1 MSGSGFSYKGVDIGN
16 VVTSNDPA
24 NSPTFSDYNLQ
35 YTPTSYDYQKPL
47 DFNLSQQGIS
57 LHNDCTAVQ
66 STITT
71 DVTNE
76 AAPVYAKS
84 VRLLMRGGQGGKGG
98 QAGNAKAKANSFGG
112 GSNSATGYGG
122 SGGAGGWGTTYLT
135 SPTVSI
141 DTGAKYTVTIGKI
154 GNTGATGQSNSR
166 NTNGTT
172 TSGVGGTGGQGNTT
186 SITFYDSNGAPQTPQ
201 SVLGGP
207 GGFGGNEAT
216 AKTNGFDGNTSSNQ
230 GNTGTQPNYTSTE
243 ASVGS
248 SYPDIAPAQSDGFVQ
263 IVWLYD

>member
-24 NSPTFSDYNLQ
+24 NSTTFSDYNLQ

-71 DVTNE
+71 DVTNA

-98 QAGNAKAKANSFGG
+98 QAGNAKAKANQSFGG
-112 GSNSATGYGG
+112 GVSATGNGG
-122 SGGAGGWGTTYLT
+122 SGGAGGWGTTSLT
-135 SPTVSI
+135 PLAI
-141 DTGAKYTVTIGKI
+141 DTGSKYTVTIGKI
-154 GNTGATGQSNSR
+154 GNTGATGQSNSQ
-166 NTNGTT
+166 NANGTT
-172 TSGVGGTGGQGNTT
+172 TSGVGGTGGIGNSTV
-186 SITFYDSNGAPQTPQ
+186 IVFADSNGTTQTNA
-201 SVLGGP
+201 SVDGGK
-207 GGFGGNEAT
+207 GGAGGNEAT
-216 AKTNGFDGNTSSNQ
+216 AKTNGLNGKVNSTQ
-230 GNTGTQPNYTSTE
+230 GNTGTQPNYTSTG
-243 ASVGS
+243 ASVGN